1 MNDTL
6 KIIKERSSVRAYTG
20 EPLSEDEIRAIV
32 EAGLQAPTARNMREV
47 HISVIPGN
55 HPLLKEID
63 IENKSIML
71 ENADAAAKDAIMGNP
86 NNFYYNA
93 PCVFILSVDKDFVW
107 NKVDAGIAVENMSI
121 AASSMGLGNLI
132 IGIISRAMSGN
143 KKEYFAKALNFPEN
157 YEFAIAFAAGR
168 KAADKAPHDYD
179 YDSSVSFI

>member
-47 HISVIPGN
+47 HISVIPVKCTLSLI
-55 HPLLKEID
+55 PQ
-63 IENKSIML
+63 
-71 ENADAAAKDAIMGNP
+71 AAAKDAMMGNP